1 MKKAI
6 PIFIIS
12 VIGASLCLA
21 VLGCIAG
28 FALLSALDPINA
40 SAGNFTP
47 QSVLRKN
54 DRLEVIISLDQNGPT
69 AFTYKY
75 EYGESTK

>member
-12 VIGASLCLA
+12 AIGASLSLA

-28 FALLSALDPINA
+28 FALLSALDPNNA
-40 SAGNFTP
+40 YADSLTP
-47 QSVLRKN
+47 QSILRKN

-75 EYGESTK
+75 DYGDGKK